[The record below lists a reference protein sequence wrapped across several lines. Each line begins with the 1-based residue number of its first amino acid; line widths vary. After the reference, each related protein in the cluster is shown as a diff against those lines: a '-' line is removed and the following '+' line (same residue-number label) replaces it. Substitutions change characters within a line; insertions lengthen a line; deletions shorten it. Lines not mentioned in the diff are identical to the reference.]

1 MRDIQ
6 REIQDHLDS
15 IEAKQQVTIL
25 LAAESGSRSW
35 GFASPD
41 SDYDV
46 RFIYMQKP
54 KEYLRIDPKKDVIEW
69 QLDEVLD
76 INGWDLKKAL
86 KAFAKG
92 NPNILEWTMSP
103 IIYRKSELWD
113 RIRDTGM
120 RYFSEKAALCNYY
133 GTASSTY
140 HEHLTGDTVR
150 YKKYFY
156 ALRPLLCCRWI
167 ERYHEAPP
175 VRFAELLGL
184 FQNQEEDFPDAL
196 FDQIQ
201 LLLEKKVISE
211 EKEQNPH
218 MPVILD
224 FIREE
229 CMRQKRISTETP
241 DDHIFDLTP
250 LNCVLMESLGIR
262 LEN

>member
-120 RYFSEKAALCNYY
+120 RYFSEKAALCHYY

-175 VRFAELLGL
+175 VRFAELLEL
-184 FQNQEEDFPDAL
+184 FQHPEEDFPDAL